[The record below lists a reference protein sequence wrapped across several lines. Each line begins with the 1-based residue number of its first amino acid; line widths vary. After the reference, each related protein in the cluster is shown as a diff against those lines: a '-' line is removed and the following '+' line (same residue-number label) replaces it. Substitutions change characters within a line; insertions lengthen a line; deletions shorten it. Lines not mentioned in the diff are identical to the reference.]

1 MGNDGYN
8 FGRIPEE
15 EGLWGINRWET
26 RKGWPCS
33 FPWFAQDLTSKSRNV
48 VAIKGMSEL

>member
-1 MGNDGYN
+1 MTKFWPMGNDGYN

-26 RKGWPCS
+26 ERAGLVHFLGLP
-33 FPWFAQDLTSKSRNV
+33 R
-48 VAIKGMSEL
+48 I